1 MKLPFGGY
9 GVLGMCNDV
18 ATLIDVGIRKKTSAY
33 PLLST
38 GRYLHHIVTYFVKL
52 QNNLIA
58 QPGMDAAIKDIDE
71 LIRAAVS
78 MPSDLHISPGTIMS
92 TAERFLTTY
101 EEPIFQLTLG
111 SREIMSEMIATYGK
125 YSDRA
130 S

>member
-1 MKLPFGGY
+1 
-9 GVLGMCNDV
+9 
-18 ATLIDVGIRKKTSAY
+18 
-33 PLLST
+33 
-38 GRYLHHIVTYFVKL
+38 
-52 QNNLIA
+52 
-58 QPGMDAAIKDIDE
+58 
-71 LIRAAVS
+71 

>member
-1 MKLPFGGY
+1 M
-9 GVLGMCNDV
+9 
-18 ATLIDVGIRKKTSAY
+18 
-33 PLLST
+33 
-38 GRYLHHIVTYFVKL
+38 KL

-71 LIRAAVS
+71 LVRAAVS

-101 EEPIFQLTLG
+101 EEPKFQLTLG